1 MKPGILHFCRKWI
14 LTRFSGWPKPAR
26 ATKAQVLQMSSYLSL
41 RFAPRWKHLFPP
53 WREFQKYINI
63 SLCFLVQVANFST
76 MEESTTELEEKSA
89 REWDD
94 IIPEDQRRKI
104 EEEEKQREMEDIF
117 MLPRSRS
124 SNKRVCGE
132 VGGWGGGGHLPILST
147 EQRSRAPPLALF
159 RLGPTTATATPP
171 NRSIVRQARRARQM
185 TATTTRSRRSEAD
198 REHAR
203 TTWRVSRM
211 QRSAGE
217 RLLSAQIRVASSPVL
232 ITLPLTGLSKHTK
245 SLELHLNGKL
255 VNDLCIEHQTLVMRH
270 KWRTE
275 SFWQT
280 RPAWRPS
287 PETQSWSTNL

>member
-1 MKPGILHFCRKWI
+1 MDIDEILR
-14 LTRFSGWPKPAR
+14 LAETRESDQGSS
-26 ATKAQVLQMSSYLSL
+26 ATDELLSQ
-41 RFAPRWKHLFPP
+41 FKV
-53 WREFQKYINI
+53 
-63 SLCFLVQVANFST
+63 CST
-76 MEESTTELEEKSA
+76 MEASFPTVEGISKVYKHQSVFFGAGSKLLHHGREHYRAGGKVRARMGRHHPWRSTTQNWGRGEAEGNGGHLHA
-89 REWDD
+89 A
-94 IIPEDQRRKI
+94 Q
-104 EEEEKQREMEDIF
+104 KQKFKQAGMW
-117 MLPRSRS
+117 
-124 SNKRVCGE
+124 
-132 VGGWGGGGHLPILST
+132 GGGGGGHLPILST
-147 EQRSRAPPLALF
+147 EQRSWAPPLALF

-217 RLLSAQIRVASSPVL
+217 RLLSAQITVASSPVL